1 MVIPVHNSLIQP
13 NYFYKVGMTFNNRCR
28 IQGTGLNPIKRGR
41 PKSNIVFEKNSS
53 LFDNCKVNPRWQL
66 EEAFKWVKQ
75 EALEK
80 DQKEKIQS
88 QLKDIERMG
97 QSVENGKVSLHQE
110 IRNHLRQ
117 EQQEQQRRN
126 QRLEEIKEE
135 LKEESSHLQSHRS
148 IRPLNLRD
156 IPPEVGDESISVSK
170 SIEKQH

>member
-1 MVIPVHNSLIQP
+1 M
-13 NYFYKVGMTFNNRCR
+13 
-28 IQGTGLNPIKRGR
+28 
-41 PKSNIVFEKNSS
+41 
-53 LFDNCKVNPRWQL
+53 
-66 EEAFKWVKQ
+66 KQ

-88 QLKDIERMG
+88 KLKDIERMG
-97 QSVENGKVSLHQE
+97 QSVDYGKVSLHQE

-170 SIEKQH
+170 SIEEQHQDQEIVIFDRNDAIIHQNHHHSDPQNQQSRLNALN